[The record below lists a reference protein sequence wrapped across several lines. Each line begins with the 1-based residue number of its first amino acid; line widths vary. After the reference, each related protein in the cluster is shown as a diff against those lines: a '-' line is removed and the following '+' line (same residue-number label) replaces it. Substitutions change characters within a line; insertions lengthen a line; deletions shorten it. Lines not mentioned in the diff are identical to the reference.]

1 MKFSK
6 EFLRNLDDEIISD
19 QIIENTRWSIL
30 HERIFKHDGKFYQ
43 TIYSVGATEIQD
55 ESPYEY
61 DGDEI
66 ECTEVR
72 PVEKVVIVYE
82 PVQ

>member
-6 EFLRNLDDEIISD
+6 EFLQD
-19 QIIENTRWSIL
+19 QGGETVECTIMGTSRWSIQY
-30 HERIFKHDGKFYQ
+30 RRVFKHEGKFYG
-43 TIYSVGATEIQD
+43 TFFSRGATESQD

-66 ECTEVR
+66 ECPEVR
-72 PVEKVVIVYE
+72 PIEKTITVYV
-82 PVQ
+82 PA